1 MRSLFRNLI
10 GLVAASLAACAS
22 LPPRA
27 DFPFEA
33 AKPPGDSS
41 LLDRAISP
49 AETLHPG
56 QSAFRLVDDGREAFV
71 TRMKSAQ
78 TAARS
83 LDVQTYIWHA
93 DLTGQY
99 LAQQLIESADRGVH
113 VRLLLDDLDARAK
126 NEGIAA
132 LAAHPNIEVRLFNPF
147 ASREGALRK
156 AGEGL
161 SNFKKL
167 NHRMHNKS
175 WIADNRLAIVGGRN
189 VGDEY
194 FEASDEKNFVDLDFS
209 MIGPVVRDTSA
220 SFDRY
225 WNSKLTYPIETLDPE
240 DVNSSAL
247 EKLRAR
253 LASQLQD
260 AAASRYAEA
269 LRSDDA
275 VQRLVTGSWPMEW
288 SATYAFVADDP
299 LKLTMEKDDAR
310 KSEVVAAIGPQ
321 LKAAHTRADIISPYF
336 VPGKQGTALLVSLA
350 QEGVQINVLTNSL
363 AANDVAAVH
372 GGYSQYRKPLLAGG
386 VRLWEL
392 KPLSGVPVNSSLFG
406 SSGASLHTKAFS
418 VDGRTLFVGSYNLD
432 PRSTWLN
439 CEQGVL
445 VESAVLARQFEAIF
459 ESQSSGSNAWRVT
472 LRDDHLS
479 WSDGSTNFD
488 NDPQA
493 SAWRKFQAWLA
504 RTLNL
509 EAQL

>member
-1 MRSLFRNLI
+1 VRSLFRSLI
-10 GLVAASLAACAS
+10 GLIAASLAACTS

-27 DFPFEA
+27 DLPFEPA
-33 AKPPGDSS
+33 RPPGDSS
-41 LLDRAISP
+41 FLDRAIGP

-71 TRMKSAQ
+71 TRIKSAQ
-78 TAARS
+78 NAARS

-99 LAQQLIESADRGVH
+99 LAQQLLVSADRGVH

-147 ASREGALRK
+147 ASREGTLRK

-161 SNFKKL
+161 SNFKRL
-167 NHRMHNKS
+167 NHRMHNKT
-175 WIADNRLAIVGGRN
+175 WIADNRIAIVGGRN

-194 FEASDEKNFVDLDFS
+194 FGASDEKNFVDLDFS
-209 MIGPVVRDTSA
+209 MIGPVVRDASA

-225 WNSKLTYPIETLDPE
+225 WNSKLTYPIETLDAE

-247 EKLRAR
+247 EKLRIR
-253 LASQLQD
+253 LASQLKD
-260 AAASRYAEA
+260 AVASRYAEA

-299 LKLTMEKDDAR
+299 LKLTMEKGDAR
-310 KSEVVAAIGPQ
+310 KSAVVAAIAPL
-321 LKAAHTRADIISPYF
+321 LKAAQTRADIISPYF

-350 QEGVQINVLTNSL
+350 QEGRQVNVLTNSL

-372 GGYSQYRKPLLAGG
+372 GGYSQYRKPLLASG

-445 VESAVLARQFEAIF
+445 VESEVLARQFAGIF
-459 ESQSSGSNAWRVT
+459 QSQSSGANAWSVT
-472 LRDDHLS
+472 LRHDHLS
-479 WSDGSTNFD
+479 WSDGSASFD
-488 NDPQA
+488 SDPQA
-493 SAWRKFQAWLA
+493 SAWRKFQAWLS